1 MPRSRIKAGLVA
13 LGIVIVI
20 VASFVGGL
28 YVGER
33 WAIANLSV
41 ELDSTQ
47 AMLAFNRIL
56 VERRMQSL
64 LTKGC
69 MDAAMKEMEIDEDQ
83 DTRLL
88 AEFFQ
93 GKLTPWTRKYVSDR
107 DPDLVKTLSTFKS
120 KYGDMWQQPDCQ
132 KK

>member
-1 MPRSRIKAGLVA
+1 MRRSGIKTGLITF
-13 LGIVIVI
+13 GIVGAIIV
-20 VASFVGGL
+20 SFVIGL

-47 AMLAFNRIL
+47 AMLAFNRIV

-64 LTKGC
+64 LSRGC
-69 MDAAMKEMEIDEDQ
+69 MDAAMKEVDIDEDQ

-88 AEFFQ
+88 AEFFK

-107 DPDLVKTLSTFKS
+107 DPNLVGTLSTFKS
-120 KYGDMWQQPDCQ
+120 KYGSVWEQPDCH
-132 KK
+132 K